1 MARPAPSI
9 VRSTLLRIGRRLS
22 PATLTS
28 LRLVLSYLELGAWL
42 HSIAPRASPRRVDTV
57 FDVFA
62 EARRR
67 VRGARPLYL
76 EFGVYKGRSMRWW
89 SEHLD
94 LPGARLVG
102 FDSFEGLP
110 EDWRPGIES
119 GHFATGEAPDIAD
132 PRVSFVKGWFD
143 QTLPGWKLPEHDQL
157 IINIDSDLYSSAA
170 TVLSTL
176 EPHISEGTL
185 IYFDEL
191 PDRDHEMRAF
201 LESLARSN
209 RSVRPIACARG
220 GLAWLF
226 EYV

>member
-9 VRSTLLRIGRRLS
+9 VRATLLRIGRRLS

-28 LRLVLSYLELGAWL
+28 LRLALSYLELGAWL
-42 HSIAPRASPRRVDTV
+42 RTASSDASIRRVDTV

-67 VRGARPLYL
+67 VRGVRPLYL

-89 SEHLD
+89 SENLD
-94 LPGARLVG
+94 VPGARLVG

-110 EDWRPGIES
+110 EDWRPGIGT
-119 GHFATGEAPDIAD
+119 GHFATAGAPDIAD
-132 PRVSFVKGWFD
+132 SRVSFVKGWFD
-143 QTLPGWKLPEHDQL
+143 ETLPGWQVPEHDQL

-170 TVLSTL
+170 IVLTTL
-176 EPHISEGTL
+176 EPHITPGTL

-201 LESLARSN
+201 LESLARSD
-209 RSVRPIACARG
+209 RSVRPIACAEG

-226 EYV
+226 EYE